1 VKRFYILALSGLLLN
16 GCTTATDFAQPYL
29 EFFKTNAYK
38 TQAQKQIDQNPMSNW
53 WDRIQ
58 DEQISQNVDTLLTQN
73 LALKQGFER
82 IQQAQES
89 VNIIRG
95 GKSPTLGIDLQGGR
109 SFENSSTTG
118 SRAFSNTLST
128 SLTSSWQL
136 DLFGKISDQERSAQ
150 SSLEATQYDQEAL
163 KHSLVA
169 ELVTKHV
176 AVATYQKLLS
186 IAQKNINNRKQVLN
200 LVKRRYNGGVANTTT
215 GDMYAA
221 QSALTS
227 TKADAHDFERILNEN
242 LYAIDV
248 LLGQTPKTT
257 KTTGK
262 NYTLTPSNINV
273 AHCLPMD
280 LLDRR
285 PDLKSSALRL
295 QASKFDVDIA
305 VADLYPSL
313 SLSGALGFS
322 GNDDS
327 QFFTADKLAGS
338 ILGAITT
345 RLFEGDTLRSNIR
358 LEKSEAR
365 EMSLAYSETILNAI
379 TEVETALMAN
389 DHLKQ
394 QIKHQKRS
402 LNALKKSETFAKN
415 RYENGLQ
422 TMQNYLDIQQNKYL
436 AEQKL
441 YQIYQSH
448 WDNRIALY
456 LALGGDWFNNE
467 EKADACTQGTTP

>member
-1 VKRFYILALSGLLLN
+1 MKRFYILALSGLLLN
-16 GCTTATDFAQPYL
+16 GCTTATDFAPSYL
-29 EFFKTNAYK
+29 EFFKTNTY
-38 TQAQKQIDQNPMSNW
+38 QNTPVENTDTHPMSNW
-53 WDRIQ
+53 WDRINN
-58 DEQISQNVDTLLTQN
+58 DRLSKNVDTLLTQN
-73 LALKQGFER
+73 LALKQGVER
-82 IQQAQES
+82 IKQAQES

-109 SFENSSTTG
+109 SFAHSSATG

-136 DLFGKISDQERSAQ
+136 DLFGKISSQERSAK

-169 ELVTKHV
+169 ELVTKHI

-186 IAQKNINNRKQVLN
+186 ITRKNITNRKQVLS

-248 LLGQTPKTT
+248 LLGQRPGTT
-257 KTTGK
+257 QTASELSLTT
-262 NYTLTPSNINV
+262 SNIGITQ
-273 AHCLPMD
+273 CLPMD

-295 QASKFDVDIA
+295 QATKFDVDIA
-305 VADLYPSL
+305 FADLYPSL

-338 ILGAITT
+338 ILSSITT
-345 RLFEGDTLRSNIR
+345 RLFEGDRLRSNIR
-358 LEKSEAR
+358 LEESEAR

-389 DHLKQ
+389 DHLNQ
-394 QIKHQKRS
+394 QIKHQKKS
-402 LNALKKSETFAKN
+402 LNALKKSEKFAKN

-436 AEQKL
+436 AEQGL
-441 YQIYQSH
+441 YQLYQSH
-448 WDNRIALY
+448 WNNRIALY

-467 EKADACTQGTTP
+467 QKTDACPQGMTP